1 VAVVADAV
9 STQPFQRA
17 LIDDEDAFC
26 VLTPDP
32 SRSGEFVEGF
42 RYGLTR
48 APEHIGDALVRPARG
63 AFGFPAA
70 SVSK

>member
-1 VAVVADAV
+1 M
-9 STQPFQRA
+9 
-17 LIDDEDAFC
+17 IDDEDAFAFY
-26 VLTPDP
+26 PDP

-48 APEHIGDALVRPARG
+48 APEHIGDALVRPAGG